1 MSPVQLRE
9 PDVPAKNLDS
19 VLFSDR
25 ERRGVRATKGTD
37 FCTRDR
43 QAERVQ
49 RRLIECPDLG
59 HAGRLDMRS
68 QAHAR
73 CRAVAASRID
83 WMKPAAEV
91 PV

>member
-1 MSPVQLRE
+1 
-9 PDVPAKNLDS
+9 VPAKNLDS

-49 RRLIECPDLG
+49 RRLIECPTSG
-59 HAGRLDMRS
+59 MLDDWTC
-68 QAHAR
+68 AR
-73 CRAVAASRID
+73 RHMLVAAQLQ
-83 WMKPAAEV
+83 PAELIG
-91 PV
+91 